1 MLYAVLNKAIEHKFA
16 IRHLDRDYINTPR
29 ISFYLDINDEKINDN
44 IDYLVS
50 LGTTPIVNIE
60 IYNEQ
65 DILIANYS
73 NKIPGVLL
81 ELSDRLENLL
91 IGGNIER
98 TIRAVITYVDPE

>member
-1 MLYAVLNKAIEHKFA
+1 MDKDSISQVQKVK
-16 IRHLDRDYINTPR
+16 RDV
-29 ISFYLDINDEKINDN
+29 SDGCS
-44 IDYLVS
+44 IDYLAS
-50 LGTTPIVNIE
+50 LGTTPIVDIE

-65 DILIANYS
+65 DSLIANYS

>member
-1 MLYAVLNKAIEHKFA
+1 MLYAVLNKDIEHKFA

-29 ISFYLDINDEKINDN
+29 ISFYLDINDENINDN